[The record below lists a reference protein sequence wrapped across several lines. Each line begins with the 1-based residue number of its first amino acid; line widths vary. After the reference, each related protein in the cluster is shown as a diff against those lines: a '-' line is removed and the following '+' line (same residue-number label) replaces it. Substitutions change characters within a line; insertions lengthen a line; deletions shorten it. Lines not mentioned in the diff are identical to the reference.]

1 MSAQVE
7 DRSEARKLS
16 FPFAKR
22 HGVLVRAIADDHADT
37 VCRPGV
43 TPQALAEVRRF
54 VGVPLRLE
62 RVSVEVFDSLLRIA
76 YEAGSGAAMQML
88 EGLDDNTDL
97 AHLAE
102 DIPESSDLLESDD
115 EAPIIRLIN
124 ALLTQAVKE
133 NASDIH
139 IEPYENR
146 LVIRFRVDGVLR
158 EVLQTKR
165 AVAPLVVSRIK
176 VMSKLDIAERR
187 LPQDGRISLRIAGRA
202 VDVRVSTLPSG
213 HGERVVLR
221 LLDKQAGRIE
231 LTSLGMDPRTQSVM
245 DEIIHKPHGI
255 ILVTGPTG
263 SGKSTTLYASLER
276 INDNTRNVMTVE
288 DPIEYYIDGIGQT
301 QVNTKV
307 EMTFARGLRAILRQD
322 PDVVMIG
329 EIRDLETA
337 QIAVQASLTG
347 HLVLSTLHTN
357 TAVGA
362 VTRLRDM
369 GIEPFLLSSSLIG
382 VLAQRLVR
390 VLNSETREAFIAGE
404 YERRLLNLEPKDGAV
419 KLYRPSAEPGSGYR
433 GRTGIYELI
442 SVDDHMR
449 TMIHDGASEQEL
461 ERYARGSSPGIRE
474 DGRRKVL
481 AGETTLEEV
490 LRVTRED

>member
-1 MSAQVE
+1 MNAALLE
-7 DRSEARKLS
+7 APAARKLS

-22 HGVLVRAIADDHADT
+22 HGVLVRALAADAADV

-43 TPQALAEVRRF
+43 TAQALAEVRRF
-54 VGVPLRLE
+54 VGVPLKIE
-62 RVSVEVFDSLLRIA
+62 RVPLETFDSMLRVA
-76 YEAGSGAAMQML
+76 YESGSGAAMQML

-102 DIPESSDLLESDD
+102 DIPESSDLLESED

-124 ALLTQAVKE
+124 AVLTQAVKE
-133 NASDIH
+133 SASDIH

-165 AVAPLVVSRIK
+165 AVSPLVVSRIK

-231 LTSLGMDPRTQSVM
+231 LTSLGMDPRTQATM

-263 SGKSTTLYASLER
+263 SGKTTTLYAALER

-390 VLNSETREAFIAGE
+390 VLNPDTKEAFAAGE
-404 YERRLLNLEPKDGAV
+404 YERRLLNLDPAGAPV
-419 KLYRPSAEPGSGYR
+419 TLYRPSAEPGMGYR

-461 ERYARGSSPGIRE
+461 ERHARTSSPGIRD
-474 DGRRKVL
+474 DGRRKIL
-481 AGETTLEEV
+481 EGETTLEEV